1 MVGGVAQ
8 DRVDYSNKQRLN
20 QPPIK
25 IKNTKKV
32 VDISKILWYNK
43 YIKWQSKV
51 IKTPQMLYLSYWLS
65 KRKCPKPFSVSSN
78 VKAKNRVDCAI
89 EKIF

>member
-25 IKNTKKV
+25 IKNTKKLLTFPKSY
-32 VDISKILWYNK
+32 DIIN
-43 YIKWQSKV
+43 I
-51 IKTPQMLYLSYWLS
+51 
-65 KRKCPKPFSVSSN
+65 SN
-78 VKAKNRVDCAI
+78 DKAKSLKLLRCYI
-89 EKIF
+89 CLIG